1 MTHAMGD
8 DMSEEE
14 TKQRLLGG
22 WWQSGLVDNI
32 LTSLQLCMN
41 STQDKTVEWIRNP
54 SSESDDWRALFK

>member
-41 STQDKTVEWIRNP
+41 STQDNDRGMDTE
-54 SSESDDWRALFK
+54 SELRIG

>member
-41 STQDKTVEWIRNP
+41 STQDDDRGMDTE
-54 SSESDDWRALFK
+54 SELRIG

>member
-1 MTHAMGD
+1 MGD

-41 STQDKTVEWIRNP
+41 STQDNDRGMDTE
-54 SSESDDWRALFK
+54 SELRIG